1 MINEDMNQVMGDL
14 KSEIFRDLRVCSQAI
29 VVAVHDK
36 QVDVQLII
44 ADKSDGVD
52 VVPPVIKN
60 LYVVGESM
68 PKSGAV
74 GVVLHLDRRNQI
86 GQGELVPGTDNIF
99 RSGGPAHEI
108 GFGVFLP
115 IVL

>member
-29 VVAVHDK
+29 VVAGHDK
-36 QVDVQLII
+36 QVDVQLTI
-44 ADKSDGVD
+44 ADSVDGVS
-52 VVPPVIKN
+52 VVPPVVKN
-60 LYVVGESM
+60 MYVVGESM
-68 PKSGAV
+68 PKAGAV

-86 GQGELVPGTDNIF
+86 GQDIQP
-99 RSGGPAHEI
+99 SGGPAHEI

-115 IVL
+115 LVL